1 MGDIL
6 DKRECRSGGSV
17 ESDGPIC
24 RSDCPDGDDA
34 RRAVRLEERVWDFVR
49 RDVSFELRRGVE
61 RDVSDWAQAS
71 PLSVCDDGSSSSWS
85 ILSLLLLSL
94 SVLLLVSL
102 LLE

>member
-1 MGDIL
+1 
-6 DKRECRSGGSV
+6 V
-17 ESDGPIC
+17 ERDGPMC
-24 RSDCPDGDDA
+24 RSDCPDGEDA